1 MYFYSNSS
9 RVDAS
14 ERMEI
19 DFLVAKRKITS
30 RHNISPLEVKSGKG
44 YSLTSLQKF
53 RRKFAQQ
60 LNTPYV
66 LHSADVMEKD
76 GIICLPLYMTQLL

>member
-1 MYFYSNSS
+1 MNSC
-9 RVDAS
+9 RENAS

-19 DFLVAKRKITS
+19 DFRIAKQKITG

-44 YSLTSLQKF
+44 YALRSLQKF
-53 RRKFAQQ
+53 QRKFGPQ
-60 LNTPYV
+60 LHTPYV

-76 GIICLPLYMTQLL
+76 GITCLPLYMTPLL